1 MVQRQKR
8 LGEMLIDA
16 GLITEIQLR
25 GALGRQKKW
34 GGRLGTNLVKLGNLK
49 EKDLG
54 RFLATQ
60 TGVREMSIGNIQI
73 LPHILKMVPKK
84 IAEKYY
90 LIPIAM
96 KDKNTLI
103 VSFADPTDLG
113 AIDHVSFITGHKVE
127 PVISTYDSIRR
138 AIDKFYPGATTL
150 TGSDS
155 IALSDDTSPSLVD
168 MGDIT
173 GHGGH
178 AASDDPD
185 LIIFGNQEEGSLEKA
200 ARPPEAKPAPKKHQF
215 IREAPSFPAG
225 TDPPNL
231 EFTLD
236 FNPDWATGTGMP
248 VVQDQPMSGKPRLN
262 AEQKLKVL
270 MRVLIKKGLISE
282 ADLRREMAY
291 LQSKGKL

>member
-1 MVQRQKR
+1 
-8 LGEMLIDA
+8 MLVDA
-16 GLITEIQLR
+16 GLISEAQLR
-25 GALGRQKKW
+25 GALGRQKQW

-49 EKDLG
+49 EDDLG

-60 TGVREMSIGNIQI
+60 TGVREMNISNIQI

-150 TGSDS
+150 TGDES
-155 IALSDDTSPSLVD
+155 IALSDDTSPSMVA
-168 MGDIT
+168 MGDMT

-178 AASDDPD
+178 SASDDPD
-185 LIIFGNQEEGSLEKA
+185 LIIFGNQEENNLDKA
-200 ARPPEAKPAPKKHQF
+200 SRPPDRKPAPKKHQF
-215 IREAPSFPAG
+215 VREPPPQGPAG
-225 TDPPNL
+225 LDPANL

-248 VVQDQPMSGKPRLN
+248 LVQEKPPSGKPRLN

-270 MRVLIKKGLISE
+270 MRVLIKKGLITE